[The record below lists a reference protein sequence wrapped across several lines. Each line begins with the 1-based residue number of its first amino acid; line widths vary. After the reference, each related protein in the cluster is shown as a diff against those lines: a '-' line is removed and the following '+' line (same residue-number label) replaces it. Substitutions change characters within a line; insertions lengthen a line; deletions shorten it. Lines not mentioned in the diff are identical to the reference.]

1 MLRARFLGYKEAI
14 DLVPQAREYQMPSLS
29 DWKVPT
35 AAQPKPED
43 YGYDLE
49 RAFNAV
55 VGLRAIIPNDAY
67 TAETLGTER
76 AGNGVLIRGN
86 GLVLTIGYLITE
98 AETIWLSLNDGRS
111 VPGHVLGYDQETGF
125 GLVQALAKLDMPA
138 LEIGQSTAAAI
149 GERVVVAGAGGR
161 QRSVAARIVAKQEFA
176 GYWEYV
182 LDEAI
187 FTAPAHPNWGGTALI
202 GPAGDLLGIGSLQLQ
217 HAVEK
222 GQAQNINMIVPI
234 DLLNPI
240 LDDLMKFG
248 RRNAP
253 PRPWLGLYATEVEN
267 RLVIVG
273 LADKGPAKKADLR
286 TGDIVLSVAGKEVRD
301 LASFFRR
308 VWAQGEAGVDV
319 PVSIY
324 RDGDTMDVRVKS
336 SERNRF
342 LKGPSLH

>member
-1 MLRARFLGYKEAI
+1 
-14 DLVPQAREYQMPSLS
+14 MPSVS
-29 DWKVPT
+29 DWKVP
-35 AAQPKPED
+35 ASAQPKPED
-43 YGYDLE
+43 YGFDLE
-49 RAFNAV
+49 QAFTSV
-55 VGLRAIIPNDAY
+55 VGVRAIIPSDAY

-76 AGNGVLIRGN
+76 AGNGVFIREN

-98 AETIWLSLNDGRS
+98 AETIWLNLNDGRS

-125 GLVQALAKLDMPA
+125 GLVQALAKLDMPG
-138 LEIGQSTAAAI
+138 LVIGKSAASSI
-149 GERVVVAGAGGR
+149 GERVVVAGAGGKPH
-161 QRSVAARIVAKQEFA
+161 SVAARIVAKQEFA

-217 HAVEK
+217 HATEK
-222 GQAQNINMIVPI
+222 GQSQNINMIVPI

-240 LDDLMKFG
+240 IDDLMKFG

-253 PRPWLGLYATEVEN
+253 PRPWLGLYATEVDN
-267 RLVIVG
+267 RLVVVG
-273 LADKGPAKKADLR
+273 LADRGPAKKADVHM
-286 TGDIVLSVAGKEVRD
+286 GDVVLSVAGKEVRD
-301 LASFFRR
+301 LAGFFRS

-319 PVSIY
+319 PISIY
-324 RDGDTMDVRVKS
+324 RDGDAIDVRIKS

>member
-1 MLRARFLGYKEAI
+1 MLPPRFLGYKEAN

-35 AAQPKPED
+35 SAQPKPED

-49 RAFNAV
+49 HAFNAV
-55 VGLRAIIPNDAY
+55 VGLRAIIPGDAY

-138 LEIGQSTAAAI
+138 LEIGQSAAAAI

-234 DLLNPI
+234 DLLSPI

>member
-1 MLRARFLGYKEAI
+1 
-14 DLVPQAREYQMPSLS
+14 MPSVS
-29 DWKVPT
+29 DWKVP
-35 AAQPKPED
+35 ASVQPKPED
-43 YGYDLE
+43 YGFDLE
-49 RAFNAV
+49 QAFNSV
-55 VGLRAIIPNDAY
+55 VGVRAIIPADAY

-76 AGNGVLIRGN
+76 AGNGVFISD

-98 AETIWLSLNDGRS
+98 AETIWINLNDGRS

-138 LEIGQSTAAAI
+138 LGIGKSAAAPI

-161 QRSVAARIVAKQEFA
+161 HHSVAARIVAKQEFA

-182 LDEAI
+182 LEEAI

-202 GPAGDLLGIGSLQLQ
+202 GAAGDLIGIGSLQLQ
-217 HAVEK
+217 HATEK
-222 GQAQNINMIVPI
+222 GQSQNINMIVPI

-240 LDDLMKFG
+240 IDDLMKFG

-253 PRPWLGLYATEVEN
+253 PRPWLGLYATEVDN
-267 RLVIVG
+267 RLVVVG
-273 LADKGPAKKADLR
+273 LADRGPAKKADVR
-286 TGDIVLSVAGKEVRD
+286 MGDVVLSVAGKEVRD
-301 LASFFRR
+301 LAGFFRR

-319 PVSIY
+319 PISIY
-324 RDGDTMDVRVKS
+324 RDGDTIDVRVKS

>member
-1 MLRARFLGYKEAI
+1 
-14 DLVPQAREYQMPSLS
+14 MPSLS
-29 DWKVPT
+29 DWKVPS
-35 AAQPKPED
+35 AAQPKAAD
-43 YGYDLE
+43 YSYDLE
-49 RAFNAV
+49 RVFGAM
-55 VGLRAIIPNDAY
+55 VGLRAIIPSDAY
-67 TAETLGTER
+67 TADTLGTER
-76 AGNGVLIRGN
+76 AGNGVFIRD

-98 AETIWLSLNDGRS
+98 AETLWLNLSDGRS

-138 LEIGQSTAAAI
+138 LEFGQSAAAST

-202 GPAGDLLGIGSLQLQ
+202 GPAGDLIGIGSLQLQ

-234 DLLNPI
+234 DLLKPI
-240 LDDLMKFG
+240 LDDLLKFG

-267 RLVIVG
+267 RLVVVG

-286 TGDIVLSVAGKEVRD
+286 TGDIVLSVAGKDVRD

-308 VWAQGEAGVDV
+308 VWAQGQAGVDV
-319 PVSIY
+319 PISIY
-324 RDGDTMDVRVKS
+324 RDGDTIDIRVKS
-336 SERNRF
+336 SERNKF